1 MGREIAHVF
10 VDGFKDE
17 WWIVSTTCQYGSRV
31 SKAFSDLDELFSTLE
46 KGGLDES
53 VIDILKD
60 GHYIP
65 SMEVGRNGVRSFSR
79 EVDEALHKADASFT
93 TGGIAPEHLYVDA
106 SIVGKGCSICG
117 KDTTILWQDAMLIEG
132 GKESKTTPIICV
144 DCE

>member
-10 VDGFKDE
+10 VDGLVDE

-31 SKAFSDLDELFSTLE
+31 SKPFNDLDQLFSTLE
-46 KGGLDES
+46 KGGLEES
-53 VIDILKD
+53 VIDILKE
-60 GHYIP
+60 GHWVP
-65 SMEVGRNGVRSFSR
+65 SMEVGSDGIVRSLSR
-79 EVDEALHKADASFT
+79 EVDEALHKADASCP
-93 TGGIAPEHLYVDA
+93 TGSESLYVDA
-106 SIVGKGCSICG
+106 SVVGKGCSICE

>member
-10 VDGFKDE
+10 VDGLVDE

-31 SKAFSDLDELFSTLE
+31 SKPFNGLDELFSTLE

-53 VIDILKD
+53 VIEILKD

-65 SMEVGRNGVRSFSR
+65 SMEFGSNGVRFFSGD
-79 EVDEALHKADASFT
+79 VDKALHNADASCP
-93 TGGIAPEHLYVDA
+93 TGSESLYVDA
-106 SIVGKGCSICG
+106 SLVGKGCSKCRG
-117 KDTTILWQDAMLIEG
+117 DTMILWQDAMLIEG